1 MNKKLFSL
9 FAMLF
14 IACLSFTS
22 CSSDDDNGDDGG
34 SNGSIVTVNTTKF
47 KVENDASVSFNANNS
62 SLVFESYLIEE
73 GVEYM
78 SMYDFAVRVMG
89 LSFADLKKDV
99 ELKVEVREYRDY
111 TDIGSNY
118 KFEVVSG
125 KVTVSSISD
134 KDVTLKFDK
143 FKFNRDKG
151 SYEMNGYIN
160 YKKN

>member
-1 MNKKLFSL
+1 MNKKLFGL

-22 CSSDDDNGDDGG
+22 CSSDDDEGNNGD
-34 SNGSIVTVNTTKF
+34 SSIVTVNANKF
-47 KVENDASVSFNANNS
+47 KVENDATVTYNANNS
-62 SLVFESYLIEE
+62 TLVFESYLIQED
-73 GVEYM
+73 VEYM
-78 SMYDFAVRVMG
+78 SMYDFAVRITGMTF
-89 LSFADLKKDV
+89 SDLKKDA
-99 ELKVEVREYRDY
+99 ELNVEVREYRDY
-111 TDIGSNY
+111 TDIGSSY

-151 SYEMNGYIN
+151 SYEMNGNIT

>member
-22 CSSDDDNGDDGG
+22 CSSDDDNGNNGDGN
-34 SNGSIVTVNTTKF
+34 SNIVTVNTNKF
-47 KVENDASVSFNANNS
+47 KVENDATVTYNANNS
-62 SLVFESYLIEE
+62 TLVFESYLIQED
-73 GVEYM
+73 VEYM
-78 SMYDFAVRVMG
+78 SMYDFAVRITGM
-89 LSFADLKKDV
+89 SFNDLKKDA
-99 ELKVEVREYRDY
+99 ELNVEVREYRDY
-111 TDIGSNY
+111 TDIGSSYTFN
-118 KFEVVSG
+118 VVSG

-143 FKFNRDKG
+143 FKFTRDKG
-151 SYEMNGYIN
+151 SYELNGYIN